1 MSVGQQIPLILEI
14 YSREALNM
22 KAILAYLALSI
33 SIGFGQPASFTN
45 FTKSVHYVP
54 PANFQLEDYLRDS
67 GGEKDWPTDLFVYM
81 GSGVQ
86 YDATNSADTILFML
100 EPSDFI
106 EPPLN
111 GKFPGPLF
119 PRSPADLKA
128 DFDKYY
134 HGLVVTIP
142 NLPSAKIGK
151 TAGYTSVSASSQFSN
166 SLSPTNYFYACWIQ
180 VESNIVVTVTINPS
194 NGKAFAVLT
203 NSLKTLKI
211 NKKEIMNIVKP
222 SEWHLN

>member
-1 MSVGQQIPLILEI
+1 MKTQINLFIGLLVVLSVSASL
-14 YSREALNM
+14 
-22 KAILAYLALSI
+22 
-33 SIGFGQPASFTN
+33 GQPASFTN
-45 FTKSVHYVP
+45 FTKSVQYLP
-54 PANFQLEDYLRDS
+54 PANFQLHNYSVPGYNDE
-67 GGEKDWPTDLFVYM
+67 PTDLFVYM

-134 HGLVVTIP
+134 HGFVVSFT
-142 NLPSAKIGK
+142 NLPPAKISK
-151 TAGYTSVSASSQFSN
+151 VAGYTSVSALTQFSN
-166 SLSPTNYFYACWIQ
+166 LISPTNYFYACWIQ
-180 VESNIVVTVTINPS
+180 IKSNIVVTVTISSS
-194 NGKAFAVLT
+194 NGKAFATAT

-222 SEWHLN
+222 LEWHLSQN

>member
-1 MSVGQQIPLILEI
+1 M
-14 YSREALNM
+14 
-22 KAILAYLALSI
+22 
-33 SIGFGQPASFTN
+33 
-45 FTKSVHYVP
+45 
-54 PANFQLEDYLRDS
+54 RDS
-67 GGEKDWPTDLFVYM
+67 GGEKDWPTDLFKYM

-86 YDATNSADTILFML
+86 YDATNSGDTILFML

-134 HGLVVTIP
+134 HGFVVSIP
-142 NLPSAKIGK
+142 NLSGAKTGK
-151 TAGYTSVSASSQFSN
+151 TAGYTSVSASTQFSN

-180 VESNIVVTVTINPS
+180 IKSNIVITVTISSS
-194 NGKAFAVLT
+194 NGKAFAVAT

-222 SEWHLN
+222 SEWHLSQN